1 MIESNNEKRHKLLQL
16 SIKEEN
22 NQNNN
27 EHSIINDEV
36 EKLNKIKNIRELFKI
51 KENKNLIFNTKKN
64 IIKQNLFKIK
74 KNMLNINK
82 RNSKNKIDD
91 NFFINYTYDINERN
105 EIINKKNMKHLLK
118 KNLIK
123 FKKKILLIIIIQLK
137 LIKFYQKVMEIC

>member
-1 MIESNNEKRHKLLQL
+1 MIKSNNENGHKLLQL

-74 KNMLNINK
+74 KNTFNNNK
-82 RNSKNKIDD
+82 KNSKNKNDD
-91 NFFINYTYDINERN
+91 NFFY
-105 EIINKKNMKHLLK
+105 
-118 KNLIK
+118 
-123 FKKKILLIIIIQLK
+123 K
-137 LIKFYQKVMEIC
+137 L